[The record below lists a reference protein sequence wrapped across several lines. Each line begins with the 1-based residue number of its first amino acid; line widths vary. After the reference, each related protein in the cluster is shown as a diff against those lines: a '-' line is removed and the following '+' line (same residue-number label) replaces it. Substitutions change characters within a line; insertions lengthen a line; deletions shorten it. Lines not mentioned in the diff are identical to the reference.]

1 MKIKIELKNIDE
13 FNKLVE
19 QLKKNIDEFNKLVE
33 QLKKDVDKVKN
44 FKFDIVTNQCEHIQD
59 KQN

>member
-1 MKIKIELKNIDE
+1 MNIQEATIKAKIEPKNIDE
-13 FNKLVE
+13 FNEL
-19 QLKKNIDEFNKLVE
+19 LE

-44 FKFDIVTNQCEHIQD
+44 FKFDIVINQCEHIQD

>member
-1 MKIKIELKNIDE
+1 MMKIKIEL
-13 FNKLVE
+13 
-19 QLKKNIDEFNKLVE
+19 KNIDEFNKLVE